1 MGKTVISSGQKNTS
15 PIYGGLLCTLII
27 ILASIAIQMRDVPPL
42 NEYISQNIS
51 STKPYG
57 TFEEFYPYYLDEHTQ
72 KTTRQWHYAGT
83 TLSFLYLLLNPILS
97 IPMIA
102 GGLAAYAIIPY
113 SRHLSTG
120 LAEVILFVIIYFPN
134 GKLLTNSFL
143 KPFLPLLLGYTCSW
157 IGHFG
162 FEHNK
167 PAAFIYPTYSFFGD
181 IHMIYDAIKGL
192 F

>member
-1 MGKTVISSGQKNTS
+1 MVNSVISGGQKS
-15 PIYGGLLCTLII
+15 ASSIYGGLLCTLVII
-27 ILASIAIQMRDVPPL
+27 FASIAIQMRDSPPL
-42 NEYISQNIS
+42 NAYISTNIS

-57 TFEEFYPYYLDEHTQ
+57 TFEAFYPHYLREHTQ
-72 KTTRQWHYAGT
+72 LTTRQWHYVGT
-83 TLSFLYLLLNPILS
+83 TLSLLYLLTKPILS
-97 IPMIA
+97 IPMLA

-120 LAEVILFVIIYFPN
+120 LSEVVLFLTIYFTS
-134 GKLLTNSFL
+134 GKLLTRSFL
-143 KPFLPLLLGYTCSW
+143 KPLIPLLLGYSFSW

-181 IHMIYDAIKGL
+181 IHMMYNAIKS

>member
-1 MGKTVISSGQKNTS
+1 MGQSVIA
-15 PIYGGLLCTLII
+15 GGLLCTLII
-27 ILASIAIQMRDVPPL
+27 TFSSIVIQMRDVPPL
-42 NEYISQNIS
+42 NEYISKNIS
-51 STKPYG
+51 STKPYA
-57 TFEEFYPYYLDEHTQ
+57 TFEEFYPHYLGEHTQ
-72 KTTRQWHYAGT
+72 KTTRQWHYVGT
-83 TLSFLYLLLNPILS
+83 TLSLLYLLINPILS

-113 SRHLSTG
+113 ARHLATG
-120 LAEVILFVIIYFPN
+120 IAEVIVFVMIYFIN
-134 GKLLTNSFL
+134 GKLLTNSL
-143 KPFLPLLLGYTCSW
+143 KKTFIPLLLGYTCSW

-181 IHMIYDAIKGL
+181 IHMMYDAIKDL